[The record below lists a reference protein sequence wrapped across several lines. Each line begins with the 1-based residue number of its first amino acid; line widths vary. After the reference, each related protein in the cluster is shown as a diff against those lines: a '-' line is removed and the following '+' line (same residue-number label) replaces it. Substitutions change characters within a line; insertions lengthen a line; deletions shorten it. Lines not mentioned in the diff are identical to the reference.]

1 MVLLESSRDEMG
13 WELKEFELPNVDGS
27 NFSSKDIDKSLV
39 LVAFICNHCPYVI
52 KIIKDFSQL
61 AKNHAD
67 STQFVAISAN
77 DPDYREEDSFE
88 NMKLFAKDHDFI
100 FPYLFDESQEVAK
113 AYGAVCTPDLFLFKK
128 LEDQYKLVYHGKFE
142 SLNTAIN
149 ELKESHETSFAQ
161 HPSIGCSIKWKDD
174 SDV

>member
-1 MVLLESSRDEMG
+1 MESSRDEMG
-13 WELKEFELPNVDGS
+13 WELKDFDLINVDDKQFS
-27 NFSSKDIDKSLV
+27 NKDLDKDLV
-39 LVAFICNHCPYVI
+39 LIAFICNHCPYVI

-61 AKNHAD
+61 AKVH
-67 STQFVAISAN
+67 SEHVQFVTISAN
-77 DPDYREEDSFE
+77 DPNYREEDSFE
-88 NMKLFAKDHDFI
+88 NMKEFAKEHNFT

-128 LEDQYKLVYHGKFE
+128 IESKYSLVYHGKFE

-149 ELKESHETSFAQ
+149 ELKDANETSFVQ

-174 SDV
+174 EGC